1 MRKVQFYGAI
11 SIDGYLATKDNRLD
25 WLFQTSGADEAPTKT
40 FMQQVDTAIMGRHT
54 YEYTMEQ
61 TTDQLINPFNPDTQ
75 SIVMTSAP
83 HPGDDHT
90 QFTNAAVTELVQGLR
105 QKAGQNIWIVG
116 GAGILMPLLEANL
129 IDEMFIQIAPVIL
142 GSGIPLFTTINHQQ
156 RFELV
161 ATNQYGQLAE
171 VHYRKQHGEKGK

>member
-25 WLFQTSGADEAPTKT
+25 WLFQTPGANDAPTEA

-61 TTDQLINPFNPDTQ
+61 TTDQLINPYNPATRN
-75 SIVMTSAP
+75 IVMTSRP
-83 HPGDDHT
+83 QPGDERT
-90 QFTNAAVTELVQGLR
+90 QFTNSPVADIVQDLR
-105 QKAGQNIWIVG
+105 LAPGRNIWIVG
-116 GAGILMPLLEANL
+116 GAGVLMPLLAADL
-129 IDEMFIQIAPVIL
+129 IDDLYIQIAPIIL
-142 GSGIPLFTTINHQQ
+142 GTGIPLFTAVAHQQ

-161 ATNQYGQLAE
+161 ATNHYDQLAE
-171 VHYRKQHGEKGK
+171 VHFQRLPTE